1 MSNILQLTLYILIF
15 KAFLLKILFFM
26 RIFSIV
32 QMEAGMTDSL
42 VFNIFLCVRN
52 LSVSRGES
60 VPHKRLLL
68 KLQRHGIDRSL
79 LLWFRNFPT
88 NRMQCVVISGV
99 TPISYP
105 ESSGSLTSGWSP
117 GDQPL
122 AKEPEVRDWCAPS
135 TRKRIGKHKKNA
147 ESFYH

>member
-1 MSNILQLTLYILIF
+1 
-15 KAFLLKILFFM
+15 M

-60 VPHKRLLL
+60 VPHERLLL

-79 LLWFRNFPT
+79 LLWFRNFNFRQT
-88 NRMQCVVISGV
+88 KCSVS
-99 TPISYP
+99 
-105 ESSGSLTSGWSP
+105 
-117 GDQPL
+117 
-122 AKEPEVRDWCAPS
+122 
-135 TRKRIGKHKKNA
+135 
-147 ESFYH
+147 